1 MEYLLLLL
9 PLAILLLCG
18 SSSGSHSTWAPFQSD
33 QVKAICA
40 HMTAQERSRTL
51 RRSAGFGALLAV
63 LFGGALF
70 MGMVMGKWLF
80 DSSLIGR
87 MSLLLVPSILA
98 SLALWKC
105 KPRIDRSQREFLAS
119 IQWSKDEGLRPDDIV
134 LRRGDIR

>member
-1 MEYLLLLL
+1 MHYLLFLL
-9 PLAILLLCG
+9 PVVILLLG
-18 SSSGSHSTWAPFQSD
+18 ASRGASHSTWAPFQSD

-40 HMTAQERSRTL
+40 HMTAEERSQTF
-51 RRSAGFGALLAV
+51 RRAAVFGAMLGV

-87 MSLLLVPSILA
+87 MSVLLAPSILA
-98 SLALWKC
+98 GLALWKC
-105 KPRIDRSQREFLAS
+105 KPRIDRWQREFLAS
-119 IQWSKDEGLRPDDIV
+119 MQWSKEEGPSSDDIV